1 MSSTPESSV
10 GPDAPRRAGVSTA
23 VHLLRQ
29 QLIDTGKRNR
39 LTNAPVGKGR
49 SRAVDIE
56 DEIADEVF
64 RILYLRSGKMTFKPQ
79 RHGSAHE
86 ALGESESDESDAE
99 VSERVFVPGDEEPA
113 GTVGATSDTKLQSR
127 SERRGA
133 SEAAADAVPRS
144 TDDRKRNG
152 GQRPLPGLG
161 LPALARKRVL
171 RDRALFDA
179 EAAKRVSVS
188 GDEEPAETAVRHTD
202 TKLQTSLNAEALQKR
217 LLTLY
222 REARTIEDEQG
233 ISVLFLGLGFLR
245 WYESTSSEIERFAP
259 LILLPVDLQRDSV
272 RGRFELAHRDQD
284 MEPNLSLRAML
295 KQDFDLTLP
304 DFPDDPDWLPSQY
317 FELIAK
323 AVSSQPRWEVRPNL
337 IELSFYSFAK
347 FLMWKDL
354 EAVEGDE
361 GKIDPLL
368 ANLLVGGFELE
379 PPIFAP
385 DENLDRRFPD
395 PRDIGHIMDA
405 DTSQTQVIEAARK
418 GRNLVVQGPP
428 GTGKSQT
435 IANII
440 AGAVNDGKKV
450 LFVAEKRVALDVV
463 HSRLEKCG
471 LGPLC
476 LELHSHKANRK
487 GVYADLKYTLEL
499 GEPTAVNDAH
509 YERVRAVRDDLNRI
523 SELLHCV
530 DRTVGETA
538 YGIIGLLGKLSAG
551 GLPVPDFQIAGCG
564 EWSRAE
570 YGKRL
575 DAVVALAEKTREFG
589 REREHIWRGASTRI
603 GPIERQRLAE
613 RLPLAVERLSALQ
626 AALEIAA
633 SAAGVADPSRFSAV
647 RQASDQLVALKAMPD
662 AVLGLLESDALVE
675 RPAEALALCVR
686 AAELQEL
693 KSGLLA
699 EVVESALEVSWDEAR
714 LEIGAGGRS
723 LFRWFN
729 GRYRNAMARLRSVQ
743 RGKLPKQHEARLAL
757 LDRLIEHRNRKHA
770 LDQESHFGQK
780 ALGPVWKD
788 EDTAFE
794 ALFPALRWIAS
805 QAETLGSATAVRKQT
820 ETIPADCD
828 FAGLLRNLRRA
839 FDEWTKAWEPIQNG
853 IDLEIATAFGAD
865 HIDVVECEALKNRL
879 RVWSSDTASIEDWS
893 GLRSAARHASEL
905 GMDEIRERL
914 ADGRL
919 APNHARSTLEF
930 VRAEA
935 VWNRMR
941 RNEPQL
947 DTIDGRYRSE
957 KVAEFKKLDRQ
968 LQELA
973 SQEIALKH
981 FNSLPRGSAGMV
993 GIVLGETNKK
1003 ARHMRL
1009 RKLLD
1014 TAPDAVAAIKPVFL
1028 MSPLSVAQ
1036 YLSLGKLTFDLLL
1049 IDEASQVR
1057 PADAM
1062 GAILRAK
1069 QIIVVGDRKQM
1080 PPTSFFDREVSGDDG
1095 ADLEDTADIQAG
1107 QVGDMESILSLCEAR
1122 GMSGG
1127 LLRWHYRSR
1136 HPSLIAVSNH
1146 EFYDDGLV
1154 CPPSPDSVGPSMGFS
1169 FTHVHGEYQRGK
1181 KRNNPKEAQ
1190 AVADQVLA
1198 HARECPGETLGV
1210 VALSVAQ
1217 RDTVL
1222 NKLEIM
1228 RAEFPELDAFCRE
1241 GNEDPFF
1248 VKNLE
1253 NVQGDER
1260 DAIFISVGYGKDAE
1274 GYMSQNFGP
1283 VSIEGG
1289 ERRLNVLFTRAKRQ
1303 CRVFASIRHSDIRL
1317 DAIRHA
1323 GPRVLKRFL
1332 KYAETGEMDVPQ
1344 LTGAPMD
1351 SPFEEDVA
1359 HQLQL
1364 RGHRVEPQVGSSGFK
1379 IDLAVRD
1386 PDDESRFLLAVECD
1400 GARYHSS
1407 SWARER
1413 DRLRQT
1419 VLEQKG
1425 WTFHRIWSTD
1435 WFYKRDV
1442 ELRKLLDA
1450 VERAR
1455 LNRPRERKVVPVPTK
1470 AVTVERAERTSET
1483 EPERVAYRE
1492 ADFWIPERELYELHE
1507 ASAAV
1512 LHSYIARIVEEE
1524 GPVHIDEVARRLS
1537 RLWGYKR
1544 LGKRIQEAV
1553 ESAVRAATRR
1563 GLIRYADDGRRQF
1576 LERREGTVPVVVR
1589 DRSNAGSTLR
1599 KKDMLPPSE
1608 IEAAVQRV
1616 VESSIGIGAGDCAV
1630 EVARLF
1636 GCKSSADLCKHFEIH
1651 ARKMVSQGRLTV
1663 LDGHLRLP

>member
-1 MSSTPESSV
+1 MCSAALNMNSTPESGV
-10 GPDAPRRAGVSTA
+10 GVNASRPPGVRTA
-23 VHLLRQ
+23 VRLLRQ
-29 QLIDTGKRNR
+29 QLIDTGKRTR
-39 LTNAPVGKGR
+39 LTNAPVGKG
-49 SRAVDIE
+49 SSKALDIE

-64 RILYLRSGKMTFKPQ
+64 RILYLRGRKMTFKPQ
-79 RHGSAHE
+79 RGDGVHE
-86 ALGESESDESDAE
+86 ALDEPESDESDAE
-99 VSERVFVPGDEEPA
+99 
-113 GTVGATSDTKLQSR
+113 TSDTKPQPP
-127 SERRGA
+127 SEHRGD

-144 TDDRKRNG
+144 TDDRKRNR
-152 GQRPLPGLG
+152 GQRPLPLG
-161 LPALARKRVL
+161 L
-171 RDRALFDA
+171 A
-179 EAAKRVSVS
+179 EAAKRVSVP
-188 GDEEPAETAVRHTD
+188 GEEEPAGPAVRHTD
-202 TKLQTSLNAEALQKR
+202 TKLQTRLNVEALQTR

-222 REARTIEDEQG
+222 REAQTIEEEQG
-233 ISVLFLGLGFLR
+233 VSVLFLGLGFLR
-245 WYESTSSEIERFAP
+245 WYESAPSETERFAP

-272 RGRFELAHRDQD
+272 RGGFKLAHRDQD

-304 DFPDDPDWLPSQY
+304 DFPEGDDWLPSQY
-317 FELIAK
+317 FARIAN
-323 AVSSQPRWEVRPNL
+323 AVLSQPRWEVRPNL

-347 FLMWKDL
+347 LLMWKDL
-354 EAVEGDE
+354 EAAEGEE
-361 GKIDPLL
+361 GKISPLL
-368 ANLLVGGFELE
+368 ENLLVGGFEPE

-385 DENLDRRFPD
+385 DENLDSRFPD
-395 PRDIGHIMDA
+395 PRGLGHIMDA
-405 DTSQTQVIEAARK
+405 DTSQTQVIAAARD

-435 IANII
+435 IANIV
-440 AGAVNDGKKV
+440 ATAVNDGKRV

-487 GVYADLKYTLEL
+487 RVYADLKRTLEL
-499 GEPTAVNDAH
+499 GKPKAVNEAH
-509 YERVRAVRDDLNRI
+509 YERVRAVRDDLNRM
-523 SELLHCV
+523 SELLHRV
-530 DRTVGETA
+530 DPTADETA
-538 YGIIGLLGKLSAG
+538 YGIIGLLGKLSAD

-570 YGKRL
+570 YDKRL
-575 DAVVALAEKTREFG
+575 NAAVALAERTREFG
-589 REREHIWRGASTRI
+589 NEREHIWRGASKRI
-603 GPIERQRLAE
+603 SPIERQRLAE
-613 RLPLAVERLSALQ
+613 RLPLAIERLGVLQ
-626 AALEIAA
+626 AALETAAAA
-633 SAAGVADPSRFSAV
+633 SGVADCSRFSAV
-647 RQASDQLVALKAMPD
+647 REASDQLAALEVMPD
-662 AVLGLLESDALVE
+662 AVPGLLQADALVE
-675 RPAEALALCVR
+675 RPAETLALCVR
-686 AAELQEL
+686 AAELREL

-714 LEIGAGGRS
+714 LEIGASGRS

-729 GRYRNAMARLRSVQ
+729 RRYRNAVARLRSVQ
-743 RGKLPKQHEARLAL
+743 QGKLPKRHEARLAL
-757 LDRLIEHRNRKHA
+757 LDRLVEHRNRKRA
-770 LDQESHFGQK
+770 LAQESHLGQE
-780 ALGPVWKD
+780 ALGRVWKD

-805 QAETLGSATAVRKQT
+805 QAETLGSGAAVRKQT
-820 ETIPADCD
+820 AAAPADCD
-828 FAGLLRNLRRA
+828 LAGLLRNLRRA
-839 FDEWTKAWEPIQNG
+839 SDEWTKAWEPIQNS
-853 IDLEIATAFGAD
+853 IDLENATAFGAD
-865 HIDVVECEALKNRL
+865 RIEVVECEVLKNRL
-879 RVWSSDTASIEDWS
+879 RAWAADTASIEDWYR
-893 GLRSAARHASEL
+893 LRSAARHASEVGL
-905 GMDEIRERL
+905 DEIRERL

-919 APNHARSTLEF
+919 TPNHARGALEF

-935 VWNRMR
+935 VWNRMV

-947 DTIDGRYRSE
+947 QTIDGRGRSE
-957 KVAEFKKLDRQ
+957 KVAEFKELDRR

-973 SQEIALKH
+973 SQETALKH
-981 FNSLPRGSAGMV
+981 FNSLPGGSAGMV
-993 GIVLGETNKK
+993 GIVRGETNKK

-1009 RKLLD
+1009 RRLLD
-1014 TAPDAVAAIKPVFL
+1014 TAADAVAAIKPVFL

-1036 YLSLGKLTFDLLL
+1036 YLPLGKLTFDLLL

-1062 GAILRAK
+1062 GAIMRAK
-1069 QIIVVGDRKQM
+1069 QIVVVGDRKQL
-1080 PPTSFFDREVSGDDG
+1080 PPTSFFDRQVSGDDG
-1095 ADLEDTADIQAG
+1095 DDLEDTADIPAG
-1107 QVGDMESILSLCEAR
+1107 QVSDMESILSLCEAR

-1127 LLRWHYRSR
+1127 MLRWHYRSR
-1136 HPSLIAVSNH
+1136 HPSLIAVSNSV
-1146 EFYDDGLV
+1146 FYDGGLV
-1154 CPPSPDSVGPSMGFS
+1154 CFPSPDGVSPSMGLS
-1169 FTHVHGEYQRGK
+1169 FTHVNGEYQRGK

-1190 AVADQVLA
+1190 AVAEQVLA
-1198 HARECPGETLGV
+1198 HARKCPGETLGV

-1217 RDTVL
+1217 RDTIL
-1222 NKLEIM
+1222 NKLEFM
-1228 RAEFPELDAFCRE
+1228 RAEFPELDAFCKE

-1289 ERRLNVLFTRAKRQ
+1289 ERRLNVLFTRAKKQ

-1317 DAIRHA
+1317 DATRHA
-1323 GPRVLKRFL
+1323 GSRVLKRFL
-1332 KYAETGEMDVPQ
+1332 KYAETGEMDVPI
-1344 LTGAPMD
+1344 LTGVPMD

-1359 HQLQL
+1359 HELQL
-1364 RGHRVEPQVGSSGFK
+1364 HGHRVEPQVGSSGFR

-1407 SWARER
+1407 RWARER
-1413 DRLRQT
+1413 DRLRQM

-1435 WFYKRDV
+1435 WFNQRDV
-1442 ELRKLLDA
+1442 ELRRLLDA
-1450 VERAR
+1450 VDLAR
-1455 LNRPRERKVVPVPTK
+1455 LNRSRERTLVPAPANT
-1470 AVTVERAERTSET
+1470 TVERAERTPET
-1483 EPERVAYRE
+1483 EPEGVAYRE
-1492 ADFWIPERELYELHE
+1492 ADFSIPERESDELHE
-1507 ASAAV
+1507 ASASV
-1512 LHSYIARIVEEE
+1512 LHPYIARIVEEE

-1553 ESAVRAATRR
+1553 ESAVRTATSR
-1563 GLIRYADDGRRQF
+1563 GLIRYVDDGRRQF

-1589 DRSNAGSTLR
+1589 NRSNAGSTLR

-1616 VESSIGIGAGDCAV
+1616 VESNIGIGAGDCAV

-1636 GCKSSADLCKHFEIH
+1636 GCKSSADLCKHFENH
-1651 ARKMVSQGRLTV
+1651 AQKMVSQGKLTMR
-1663 LDGHLRLP
+1663 DGHLRLP